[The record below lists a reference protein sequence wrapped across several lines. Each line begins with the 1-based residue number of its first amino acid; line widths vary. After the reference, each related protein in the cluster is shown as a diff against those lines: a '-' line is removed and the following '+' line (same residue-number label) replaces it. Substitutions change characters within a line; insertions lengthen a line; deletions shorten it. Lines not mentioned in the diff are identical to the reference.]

1 VLSKIGEL
9 YGALAKAIEI
19 PLATANRS
27 LNSNLQTVFLEDRV
41 NAAFGQS
48 CDKLSPRKTPSHS
61 DAMPKCIRA
70 FHPSDCYWR

>member
-1 VLSKIGEL
+1 MLSKIGEL

-41 NAAFGQS
+41 NVRRYRLATHEN
-48 CDKLSPRKTPSHS
+48 R
-61 DAMPKCIRA
+61 
-70 FHPSDCYWR
+70 WRPAHLGPAECLRPVLR